1 MTGAYARTA
10 LNERLEEEVQR
21 GLRYG
26 EEFSL
31 LLLDLDNFKSV
42 NDAFGHSRGDAVLA
56 ELAAR
61 VQSAARA
68 SDVLFRY
75 GGDEFV
81 LFLPRA
87 TREQAAALARRLA
100 DEISATPFA
109 GNPPLTLSASVGV
122 SAFPEDGT
130 TAAALFDR
138 ADARMF
144 QAKRGGGRVMDQ
156 DTPQRL
162 SDALSQVG
170 RPVERADAV
179 ERVNAFLDELV
190 RARRGVLHL
199 SGAHGSGRTRLLREV
214 EHLATLRGHRVVSVR
229 GRPDTRGEPMGA
241 LRAACAHVDAAALRP
256 GSPEGAAAF
265 LRRAAAP
272 GRGLALVVTLD
283 DMADVDRASLDV
295 LRALA
300 AGPRRAPCVAL
311 VHTAGTGEPDPGPPD
326 VPLRRTVQL
335 HPLSREGVRV
345 WLRAALRAEAGE
357 DLVDW
362 LHAESGGLPGGVHD
376 LLLHLARRGAVTP
389 RADGAWSVQ
398 DDFRDVAGR
407 AVPAPPLLR
416 NAPGAPD
423 PLVDRDEA
431 LREVLRTLRAA
442 RLVTLFGARGAGK
455 TRLALEAA
463 QEAAERFADGVVWVR
478 ADEAAEPRALSTALA
493 VALDAQPGGGP
504 ELDARLVIALRPL
517 RTLLVIDGMQE
528 PAPCAPLLQ
537 RILDGA
543 PDVRLLVTARQRLQL
558 AAEWGIAVEGL
569 AAPRTPEPERLME
582 YDAVRLFALRAAAV
596 GAAPGSDDLPHVGRL
611 VYALYGLPLAVEIA
625 AAQSAV
631 LSCRELATEVQG
643 ALDDLKAYLPA
654 EAPERRVA
662 RAVLDVAWRLL
673 PAQLR
678 AALRRASVFRAPF
691 GEEAARRV
699 AAAGVAE
706 LDALEQRALLRR
718 TPDGRYRLH
727 GLVRD
732 YARAKLD
739 DFPRERAD
747 AGAAYVEYHLAR
759 LRELAGVPGGALVLE
774 VELPDLR
781 RAWELAARDG
791 RGDALA
797 GAADALLALLGRR
810 GAWADAEHLLACA
823 LSWLRAREGA
833 GEATRRLEARL
844 GAARVR
850 QERPGDAGPPLRR
863 SLAAAVAA
871 HDAAE
876 EAECLVWLGHAHLLD
891 GEPRLARAA
900 AASAVSAADRAGIAA
915 LRVRALCAAAESA
928 LAGGAR
934 REAVECLYEAVEVD
948 PDGAAAADAW
958 SQLLRTGESLLR
970 GGELPLAAVLLSR
983 AVSSGMAPPAIAASA
998 QALLG
1003 ELGSFDAPL
1012 PATVPA
1018 LVIVAPE
1025 GERRKAPGA
1034 SDPVAESAALPAMN

>member
-1 MTGAYARTA
+1 MNRDTVTGAYARTA

-109 GNPPLTLSASVGV
+109 GSPPLSLSASVGV
-122 SAFPEDGT
+122 AAFPGDGA
-130 TAAALFDR
+130 TATALFDR
-138 ADARMF
+138 ADARMY
-144 QAKRGGGRVMDQ
+144 QAKRGGGRVMAQ
-156 DTPQRL
+156 DAPERL
-162 SDALSQVG
+162 DDALRQAG
-170 RPVERADAV
+170 RPVERADAL
-179 ERVNAFLDELV
+179 ERVNGFLDELG

-199 SGAHGSGRTRLLREV
+199 SGAHGSGRTRLLGEV
-214 EHLATLRGHRVVSVR
+214 EHLAALRGHRVVSVR
-229 GRPDTRGEPMGA
+229 GRPETRGEPMGA
-241 LRAACAHVDAAALRP
+241 LRAGCPHLDPAALRP
-256 GSPEGAAAF
+256 GSPEAAAAF

-272 GRGLALVVTLD
+272 GRGLALVVSVDEVGDL
-283 DMADVDRASLDV
+283 DRATVDV

-300 AGPRRAPCVAL
+300 AGPRRAGCVAL
-311 VHTAGTGEPDPGPPD
+311 VHTAGPGEPDPGPPD
-326 VPLRRTVQL
+326 VPLHRAVQL

-345 WLRAALRAEAGE
+345 WLRAALQAEPGE

-362 LHAESGGLPGGVHD
+362 LHAESGGFPGAVHD
-376 LLLHLARRGAVTP
+376 LLLQLARRGAVAP
-389 RADGAWSVQ
+389 RMDGAWSVQ
-398 DDFRDVAGR
+398 GEFRDVVGR
-407 AVPAPPLLR
+407 AVPAAPLLR
-416 NAPGAPD
+416 NAPAAPD

-463 QEAAERFADGVVWVR
+463 HEAAELFTDGVVWVQ
-478 ADEAAEPRALSTALA
+478 ADDAAESRALSTALA
-493 VALDAQPGGGP
+493 VALDTHPGADA
-504 ELDARLVIALRPL
+504 ELDARVVNALRPL
-517 RTLLVIDGMQE
+517 RALLVIDGMQE
-528 PAPCAPLLQ
+528 AGPCAPLLQ

-558 AAEWGIAVEGL
+558 AAEWGVPVEGL

-582 YDAVRLFALRAAAV
+582 YDAVRLFAQRAAAV
-596 GAAPGSDDLPHVGRL
+596 NAAPGSDDLPHVGRL
-611 VYALYGLPLAVEIA
+611 VYALYGLPLGVEIA

-662 RAVLDVAWRLL
+662 RAVLGVAWRLL

-678 AALRRASVFRAPF
+678 AVLRRVSVFRAPF
-691 GEEAARRV
+691 GEEAVRCV

-706 LDALEQRALLRR
+706 LDALERRALLRR

-732 YARAKLD
+732 YAQAKLD

-747 AGAAYVEYHLAR
+747 AGTAYVDYHLAR
-759 LRELAGVPGGALVLE
+759 LRELVGVPGGAHVLE
-774 VELPDLR
+774 AELPDLR
-781 RAWELAARDG
+781 RAWELAAREG
-791 RGDALA
+791 RGAALA
-797 GAADALLALLGRR
+797 DAADALLALLGRR
-810 GAWADAEHLLACA
+810 GAWADAEHLLAA
-823 LSWLRAREGA
+823 AVSWLRAREDGGDA
-833 GEATRRLEARL
+833 AWRLETRL

-850 QERPGDAGPPLRR
+850 QDRPADAGPPLRR

-871 HDAAE
+871 HGAAE
-876 EAECLVWLGHAHLLD
+876 EAECLVWLAHAHLLD
-891 GEPRLARAA
+891 GEPRLARAV
-900 AASAVSAADRAGIAA
+900 AASAMSAADRAGIPP
-915 LRVRALCAAAESA
+915 LRVRALCAAAASA
-928 LAGGAR
+928 LAGGAH
-934 REAVECLYEAVEVD
+934 REAVESLYEAVEVD
-948 PDGAAAADAW
+948 PEGPAAGDAW
-958 SQLLRTGESLLR
+958 RQLLRTGESLLR
-970 GGELPLAAVLLSR
+970 AGELPLAAVLLSR
-983 AVSSGMAPPAIAASA
+983 AAASGTAPSQVAASA
-998 QALLG
+998 QPLLA
-1003 ELGSFDAPL
+1003 ELRASDTPL
-1012 PATVPA
+1012 SATIPA
-1018 LVIVAPE
+1018 LVIVARE
-1025 GERRKAPGA
+1025 GERQSA
-1034 SDPVAESAALPAMN
+1034 SGPVAEGVA

>member
-1 MTGAYARTA
+1 MNRDTLTGAYARTA
-10 LNERLEEEVQR
+10 LTDRLEEEVQR
-21 GLRYG
+21 GLRYD

-31 LLLDLDNFKSV
+31 LLLDLDSFKSV

-109 GNPPLTLSASVGV
+109 GNPPLSLTASVGV
-122 SAFPEDGT
+122 AAFPEDGA

-144 QAKRGGGRVMDQ
+144 QAKRGGGPVMDQ

-162 SDALSQVG
+162 SDALRQAS
-170 RPVERADAV
+170 RPVERADAL
-179 ERVNAFLDELV
+179 ERVNGFLDELG

-199 SGAHGSGRTRLLREV
+199 SGAHGSGRTRMLREV
-214 EHLATLRGHRVVSVR
+214 EHLASLRGHRVVSVR
-229 GRPDTRGEPMGA
+229 GRPETRGEPMGA
-241 LRAACAHVDAAALRP
+241 LGAACPYVDAAALRP
-256 GSPEGAAAF
+256 ESPEAVAAL

-272 GRGLALVVTLD
+272 GRGMALVVTVD
-283 DMADVDRASLDV
+283 DVGDLDRATLDV

-300 AGPRRAPCVAL
+300 AGPRRAGCVAL
-311 VHTAGTGEPDPGPPD
+311 VHAAGPHEPELGPPD

-345 WLRAALRAEAGE
+345 WLRAALQTEPGE

-362 LHAESGGLPGGVHD
+362 LHAESGGFPGAVRD
-376 LLLHLARRGAVTP
+376 LLLQLARRGAIAP
-389 RADGAWSVQ
+389 RMDGTWSVQ

-407 AVPAPPLLR
+407 AGPAAPLLR
-416 NAPGAPD
+416 NVPVAPD

-431 LREVLRTLRAA
+431 LREVMRTLRAA
-442 RLVTLFGARGAGK
+442 RLVTLFGPRGAGK
-455 TRLALEAA
+455 TRLAAEAA
-463 QEAAERFADGVVWVR
+463 QEAAELFPDGVFWVQ
-478 ADEAAEPRALSTALA
+478 ADDAAEPCALSTALA
-493 VALDAQPGGGP
+493 VALDARPGAGAEP
-504 ELDARLVIALRPL
+504 DLRLVNALRPL
-517 RTLLVIDGMQE
+517 RALLVVDGMQE
-528 PAPCAPLLQ
+528 AGPCAPLLQ

-543 PDVRLLVTARQRLQL
+543 PDVRLLVTARQRLLL
-558 AAEWGIAVEGL
+558 AAEWAIPVEGL
-569 AAPRTPEPERLME
+569 AAPRTPDPERLME
-582 YDAVRLFALRAAAV
+582 YDAVRLFAQRAAAV
-596 GAAPGSDDLPHVGRL
+596 HAPPGSDDLPHAGRL
-611 VYALYGLPLAVEIA
+611 VYALGGLPLGVEIA

-631 LSCRELATEVQG
+631 LSCRELATEVLG

-662 RAVLDVAWRLL
+662 RAVLGVAWRLL
-673 PAQLR
+673 PAQHR
-678 AALRRASVFRAPF
+678 AALRRVSLFRAPF
-691 GEEAARRV
+691 GEEAARLV
-699 AAAGVAE
+699 ASAGVAE
-706 LDALEQRALLRR
+706 LDALERRGLLRR
-718 TPDGRYRLH
+718 TPDGRYRLY

-747 AGAAYVEYHLAR
+747 AGAAYLDYHLAR
-759 LRELAGVPGGALVLE
+759 LRELVGVPDGMRVLE
-774 VELPDLR
+774 AELPDLR
-781 RAWELAARDG
+781 GAWELAAREG
-791 RGDALA
+791 RGGALA
-797 GAADALLALLGRR
+797 DAADALLALLGRR
-810 GAWADAEHLLACA
+810 GAWADAEHLLAGA
-823 LSWLRAREGA
+823 ISWLRARDEGGDA
-833 GEATRRLEARL
+833 PWRLETRL

-876 EAECLVWLGHAHLLD
+876 EAECLMWLAHVHLLD
-891 GEPRLARAA
+891 GEPRLGRAA
-900 AASAVSAADRAGIAA
+900 AARAVRAADGTGLPP
-915 LRVRALCAAAESA
+915 LRVRALCAAAASA
-928 LAGGAR
+928 LAEGAH

-948 PDGAAAADAW
+948 PEGPAAGDAW
-958 SQLLRTGESLLR
+958 RQLLRTGESLLR
-970 GGELPLAAVLLSR
+970 AGELPLAAVLLSR
-983 AVSSGMAPPAIAASA
+983 AGSSDTAPPGLAAAA
-998 QALLG
+998 QAMLA
-1003 ELGSFDAPL
+1003 ELRASDTPP
-1012 PATVPA
+1012 PAGIPA
-1018 LVIVAPE
+1018 LIIVAPE
-1025 GERRKAPGA
+1025 GERRKAPG
-1034 SDPVAESAALPAMN
+1034 VA